1 MTRTPMNFD
10 LFFNSNGSVGRTTFF
25 KANIILYVTIS
36 FVMASHLIV
45 ALFFKAGLSTMLM
58 SSLIGM
64 TLFSLY
70 PYFCIYRKWFKTLNV
85 SQYMFIGVALAFYG
99 SLFLTGP
106 FSQKALG
113 VLPSLISGNT
123 ATPVGVLF
131 GLGICVAVP
140 FISFSG
146 IFLLGYLVSNLP
158 TKNTLQAT

>member
-1 MTRTPMNFD
+1 MTRTPMKFD
-10 LFFNSNGSVGRTTFF
+10 LLFNPKGRVDRSTFI
-25 KANIILYVTIS
+25 KANFILYVAIS

-45 ALFFKAGLSTMLM
+45 ALLFKAGLSTLVM

-64 TLFSLY
+64 MLLSLY

-85 SQYMFIGVALAFYG
+85 SQYMFIGVALVFYG

-106 FSQKALG
+106 FSQKALS
-113 VLPSLISGNT
+113 VLPSLISANT
-123 ATPVGVLF
+123 TPVGFLL

-146 IFLLGYLVSNLP
+146 IFLLGYLTSKLP
-158 TKNTLQAT
+158 TKNKLQAT